1 MRGHPMRKKKLLAV
15 VACLVA
21 AGAATAYWFLPTAPK
36 APDPQTQPKEE
47 TVKFLASK
55 EFSKLPEKE
64 REEYF
69 SKLVEARRND
79 QSDSPGLWSEMRK
92 LPEAER
98 ETLQANI
105 RPLFEA
111 RMTKEAEEYFAL
123 PDEKKMEHLDK
134 IIDRMQERFAQH
146 QERVEQ
152 QGGNQQGGGRP
163 DGQRRGPS
171 AQRVKQRIET
181 TSPHNQA
188 LMAEFRKDL
197 HDRMKERG
205 IEPPHRR

>member
-1 MRGHPMRKKKLLAV
+1 MKMKKLIAV
-15 VACLVA
+15 VACFVA
-21 AGAATAYWFLPTAPK
+21 AGAATAYWFLPTAQK

-47 TVKFLASK
+47 TVKFIASK

-69 SKLVEARRND
+69 NKVVEARRND
-79 QSDSPGLWSEMRK
+79 QSDGPGLWSEMRK

-98 ETLQANI
+98 EALHANI

-111 RMTKEAEEYFAL
+111 RMAKEAKEYFAL
-123 PDEKKMEHLDK
+123 PDEKKLEHLDNV
-134 IIDRMQERFAQH
+134 IDRMQERFAQH
-146 QERVEQ
+146 QERAE
-152 QGGNQQGGGRP
+152 QGGNQGGGRP

-171 AQRVKQRIET
+171 AQRIKERIET
-181 TSPHNQA
+181 TDPA
-188 LMAEFRKDL
+188 TRAVMAEYRKEL
-197 HDRMKERG
+197 HERMKERG